1 MATVTKREAAHPL
14 EDFFSVPAGY
24 VGPEES
30 GSRGLSASPIPPDAY
45 DHPGKWLA
53 LCAGK
58 VLAIRDTEEELER
71 EFGDRGREV
80 SFFHAPTTTIFAR

>member
-1 MATVTKREAAHPL
+1 MGAVTTRKAAHPL

-24 VGPEES
+24 VGPGQGES
-30 GSRGLSASPIPPDAY
+30 GTSMSPVPPDAY

-71 EFGDRGREV
+71 EFGDRSREV
-80 SFFHAPTTTIFAR
+80 SFFHVPTTTIFAR